1 MRQFILIIFTILLFF
16 DSTNSWAQCSS
27 ASPVGGRALSLKVL
41 QQRLKP
47 YYSTG
52 NYPEELSHL
61 VGITRLMGY
70 VVDEANRDI
79 ILFGKADT
87 SSPSLHLEDFII
99 ALNNARHTYAQQRG
113 NTTYYSYPG
122 CSIDPDHRVIA
133 KLQNLQGRI
142 MGGGNESD
150 VEKTL
155 QQWNEICSSPQ
166 KVRVMGIPFHT
177 RFAKAM
183 VTADYDMKRLV
194 DGSDSLGLPGFASL
208 VDMTLEKA
216 GNDLRKGKS
225 ISIPVSS
232 MQRFWFYPGENRY
245 LEAEGIVGIQEC
257 PVILLT
263 EAEYLNKE
271 GKITG
276 SGKAHILAHQF
287 AQNFSAHYQE
297 VAQLRPVYKEL
308 EGLFRMVALAKI
320 IVFKSPHE
328 TAGFDLDAFCDN
340 YRVQQTPVKEQL
352 PGRHNVKRFTH
363 RQDFDGG
370 YQIAQLWLPSCGG
383 VNIEIKVLQSNFM
396 SNPTPI
402 LFDQKQETLNSR
414 VNEDELCWEI
424 PLMWQAEDERIRME
438 LDKYAY
444 TKKTN

>member
-1 MRQFILIIFTILLFF
+1 MRQFILIVLAILLFF
-16 DSTNSWAQCSS
+16 GLTNSWAQCGS

-41 QQRLKP
+41 QQRLEP
-47 YYSTG
+47 YHSTG
-52 NYPEELSHL
+52 NYPEELSQL

-70 VVDEANRDI
+70 VVDEANQDI

-87 SSPSLHLEDFII
+87 SAPPLHLEDFII
-99 ALNNARHTYAQQRG
+99 ALNNARHTYAKRNA
-113 NTTYYSYPG
+113 NTIYYSYPG
-122 CSIDPDHRVIA
+122 CSIDPDSRVINT
-133 KLQNLQGRI
+133 LQNLQGRI
-142 MGGGNESD
+142 MGGGSESD
-150 VEKTL
+150 VEDIL
-155 QQWNEICSSPQ
+155 QQWNDICSSPQ
-166 KVRVMGIPFHT
+166 KVRVIGIPFHT
-177 RFAKAM
+177 RFAKIM
-183 VTADYDMKRLV
+183 VKADYDMKRLA

-225 ISIPVSS
+225 ISIPISS
-232 MQRFWFYPGENRY
+232 MERFWFYPGENRY

-276 SGKAHILAHQF
+276 SGRAHILAHQF

-297 VAQLRPVYKEL
+297 VAQLRPIYKEL
-308 EGLFRMVALAKI
+308 ESLFRMVALAKI
-320 IVFKSPHE
+320 IVFKSPHVV
-328 TAGFDLDAFCDN
+328 ADFDLDTFCDS
-340 YRVQQTPVKEQL
+340 YRVPQTPVDEQL

-363 RQDFDGG
+363 RQDFEGG

-383 VNIEIKVLQSNFM
+383 VNIEIIVSHNRFR
-396 SNPTPI
+396 SDPTPALPI
-402 LFDQKQETLNSR
+402 QKQETINLR
-414 VNEDELCWEI
+414 PNEEELCWEI